1 MKSTM
6 KSMGP
11 TTSISDDSD
20 ESDEELFSRVLNS
33 MISTQN
39 SSGNCLYYNPISFY

>member
-11 TTSISDDSD
+11 TTSISDYSD
-20 ESDEELFSRVLNS
+20 EFDEELFSRVLNS

-39 SSGNCLYYNPISFY
+39 SSGN